1 MTGDSIMK
9 SDLTLVELAQELDRQ
24 QHAKKDYLATETA
37 LEARTAFDDGGI
49 RTVVLDID
57 QVGEHTLTSHAHGQI
72 GTYLGIPKR
81 YYRKML
87 ENAPDLLCT
96 NLNHW
101 LHQHEGSQRLV
112 RTLDGSVRGFLSNS
126 YRPLDHFEFAE
137 AALQEMQRIGDV
149 QVESSAITDTRMY
162 IKAVS
167 SRMEGEVR
175 KGDIVRWGIA
185 LSNSEV
191 GAGKLRIDPL
201 VYRLVCTNGAVTRE
215 HVGTYARRH
224 VGSKVISD
232 LDVSQLLSDE
242 ARQADD
248 KAFWLAT
255 RDLIRGIFD
264 WERFQSVLETWRAA
278 ATREIKVDVPRVV
291 EVTLK
296 QHKLPETMQGGI
308 LDHLIRAGD
317 LSQYGLG
324 NAFTRYAQDLE
335 SYESATHLEEIG
347 ADVMAM
353 DERAWSRLTD
363 LATALS

>member
-1 MTGDSIMK
+1 MK
-9 SDLTLVELAQELDRQ
+9 SELTLVELAQELDRQ
-24 QHAKKDYLATETA
+24 RHAKKDYLASETA
-37 LEARTAFDDGGI
+37 LEARTVPDDGGI

-57 QVGEHTLTSHAHGQI
+57 QVGEHTLTPHAHGQI
-72 GTYLGIPKR
+72 GTYLGIPR
-81 YYRKML
+81 HYYGKML
-87 ENAPDLLCT
+87 ASAPDLLCA

-101 LHQHEGSQRLV
+101 LHQHNDSQRLV
-112 RTLDGSVRGFLSNS
+112 RTLDGSVRGFLSNR

-137 AALQEMQRIGDV
+137 AALQEMQQVGDI
-149 QVESSAITDTRMY
+149 QVESAAITDTRMY
-162 IKAVS
+162 LKAVS

-175 KGDIVRWGIA
+175 TGDIVRWGIA

-201 VYRLVCTNGAVTRE
+201 VYRLVCTNGAVARE
-215 HVGTYARRH
+215 HLGTYARRH
-224 VGSKVISD
+224 VGSKVISN
-232 LDVSQLLSDE
+232 LDVSPLLSDE
-242 ARQADD
+242 AREADD
-248 KAFWLAT
+248 RAFWLAT
-255 RDLIRGIFD
+255 RDLIRSIFD

-278 ATREIKVDVPRVV
+278 ATREIKVEVPRVV

-296 QHKLPETMQGGI
+296 HHKLPETMQGGI

-353 DERAWSRLTD
+353 DERAWSRLTE

>member
-1 MTGDSIMK
+1 MK
-9 SDLTLVELAQELDRQ
+9 TDLTLVELARELERQ

-37 LEARTAFDDGGI
+37 LEACTVPDDGGT

-57 QVGEHTLTSHAHGQI
+57 RVGEHTLTSHAHGQV

-81 YYRKML
+81 YYSRML
-87 ENAPDLLCT
+87 QDAPDLLCT

-112 RTLDGSVRGFLSNS
+112 RTLNGSVRGFLSNA
-126 YRPLDHFEFAE
+126 YRPLDHFAFAE
-137 AALQEMQRIGDV
+137 TALQELHRVGGV
-149 QVESSAITDTRMY
+149 QIESAAITETCMY

-167 SRMEGEVR
+167 NRMEGEVR

-201 VYRLVCTNGAVTRE
+201 VYRLQCLNGAVTRE

-224 VGSKVISD
+224 VGSKVMSN
-232 LDVSQLLSDE
+232 LDVSEWLSDE
-242 ARQADD
+242 AREADD

-255 RDLIRGIFD
+255 RDIIRGIFD
-264 WERFQSVLETWRAA
+264 WDSFQAVLETWRAA
-278 ATREIKVDVPRVV
+278 ATREIKVDVPKVV
-291 EVTLK
+291 KVTLK
-296 QHKLPETMQGGI
+296 HHKLPDTMHGGI
-308 LDHLIRAGD
+308 VDHLIRGGD

-324 NAFTRYAQDLE
+324 NALTRYSQDLE
-335 SYESATHLEEIG
+335 SYESATRLEEIG
-347 ADVMAM
+347 TDVMAM
-353 DERAWSRLTD
+353 GEQAWFRLTD
-363 LATALS
+363 LAKALS